1 VPPSLFRR
9 TTSRKEVTNVLRKLA
24 LLVAVAA
31 LGLSLAGAA
40 NAKNHGQPPYGNAY
54 GNGSSFSDGR

>member
-1 VPPSLFRR
+1 
-9 TTSRKEVTNVLRKLA
+9 VTNVLRKLA

-40 NAKNHGQPPYGNAY
+40 SAKDHGQPPYGNAY
-54 GNGSSFSDGR
+54 GHGSTFTDGR

>member
-1 VPPSLFRR
+1 M
-9 TTSRKEVTNVLRKLA
+9 LRKLA

-40 NAKNHGQPPYGNAY
+40 NAKNHGNTPPNGNAY
-54 GNGSSFSDGR
+54 GHGSSFADGN

>member
-1 VPPSLFRR
+1 M
-9 TTSRKEVTNVLRKLA
+9 LRKLA

-40 NAKNHGQPPYGNAY
+40 NAKTNKAPNGNAY
-54 GNGSSFSDGR
+54 GHSVNFSDGS

>member
-1 VPPSLFRR
+1 M
-9 TTSRKEVTNVLRKLA
+9 LRKLA

-40 NAKNHGQPPYGNAY
+40 GAKNNKTPSGNAY
-54 GNGSSFSDGR
+54 GHDLGYVDGR

>member
-1 VPPSLFRR
+1 M
-9 TTSRKEVTNVLRKLA
+9 LRKLA

-40 NAKNHGQPPYGNAY
+40 SAKTHGGQPPYGNAY
-54 GNGSSFSDGR
+54 GNGSSYADGR

>member
-1 VPPSLFRR
+1 
-9 TTSRKEVTNVLRKLA
+9 VTNVLRKLA

-40 NAKNHGQPPYGNAY
+40 SAKSHEQPPYGNAY
-54 GNGSSFSDGR
+54 GHGSTFTDGR

>member
-1 VPPSLFRR
+1 M
-9 TTSRKEVTNVLRKLA
+9 LRKLA

-40 NAKNHGQPPYGNAY
+40 NAKNGKPPYGNAY
-54 GNGSSFSDGR
+54 GHGLNFSDGS

>member
-1 VPPSLFRR
+1 
-9 TTSRKEVTNVLRKLA
+9 VTNVLRKLA

-40 NAKNHGQPPYGNAY
+40 NAKNNKTSPNGNAY
-54 GNGSSFSDGR
+54 GHGASFSDGN

>member
-1 VPPSLFRR
+1 M
-9 TTSRKEVTNVLRKLA
+9 LRKLA

-40 NAKNHGQPPYGNAY
+40 GAKNNKPPNGNAY
-54 GNGSSFSDGR
+54 GHGLSFADGR